1 MTNILRQH
9 GHSHVS
15 AWPVNALLAGIA
27 HVSVQIHAWTF
38 SSHGAKTSLKV
49 ADVALQ
55 VERAKKCLDFAATCY
70 VLHLAIV
77 SMVGGFPR
85 TPTW

>member
-1 MTNILRQH
+1 MIGHWILMVLCQT
-9 GHSHVS
+9 
-15 AWPVNALLAGIA
+15 
-27 HVSVQIHAWTF
+27 HAWKYG
-38 SSHGAKTSLKV
+38 SCDAYISLGV
-49 ADVALQ
+49 ASVALQ

>member
-1 MTNILRQH
+1 M
-9 GHSHVS
+9 
-15 AWPVNALLAGIA
+15 
-27 HVSVQIHAWTF
+27 
-38 SSHGAKTSLKV
+38 
-49 ADVALQ
+49 ALQ